1 MAFGFKESEA
11 STTEVQSQEIQTT
24 DLNELPDDSGE
35 QMYRA
40 ELPDDSGEVPNQENM
55 VIDIEDQRD
64 TTDSLAPIGKTEN
77 DVATDDN
84 SSDFKNTAESSD
96 DSENKLPER
105 MDQVVIKF
113 KFPPG
118 ANEAQKKEF
127 IRQLKAQERG
137 INSQSVAEN
146 TENRDNYQK
155 RKKESGKNGR
165 ANEAAEA
172 QQQVREKAVAQ
183 RIASN
188 QEKGMSYAEAKAEAQ
203 AWIKTQ
209 AALHDPDQIAGGD
222 PVKVSRMGDKGINSS
237 IGAQWKSRVSD
248 LSKAVEDFSKN
259 YTAEELKQIKM
270 NVKLEVE

>member
-1 MAFGFKESEA
+1 MAFEFKEIEA

-40 ELPDDSGEVPNQENM
+40 ELPDDSGEVPNQENTAL
-55 VIDIEDQRD
+55 DIEDQRD
-64 TTDSLAPIGKTEN
+64 TIDLLAPVGK
-77 DVATDDN
+77 VATDDN

-113 KFPPG
+113 KFPPE

-127 IRQLKAQERG
+127 VRQLKAQERG

-172 QQQVREKAVAQ
+172 QQQVREKAEAQ

-209 AALHDPDQIAGGD
+209 AALHNPDQIAGGD